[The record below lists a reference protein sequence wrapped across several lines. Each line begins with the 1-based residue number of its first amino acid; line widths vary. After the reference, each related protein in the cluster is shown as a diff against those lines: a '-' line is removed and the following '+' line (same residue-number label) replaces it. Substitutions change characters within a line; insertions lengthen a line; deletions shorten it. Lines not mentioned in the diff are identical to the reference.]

1 MASLHCGKP
10 TVARPNRKIRLFV
23 EAALGAGTGV
33 ELSAAQ
39 AHYLGHVLRMARGDD
54 VRLFNG
60 CDGEWRAVIDRIGRA
75 SCDVLVTERTRAHET
90 GPDLWLLFAPVKRV
104 PIDFVAAK
112 ATELGVSA
120 LWPVF
125 TANTAVSRV
134 NIDRLRANA
143 VEAAE
148 QCGRLTVPEVREPV
162 ALERALH
169 RWPGA
174 RRILLCDESGAGT
187 PLADAL
193 MDGGGA
199 AAGGPGPWAVLIG
212 PEGGFARSE
221 LDGLRNLPFVTAVGL
236 GPRLLRADTAALSAL
251 ACWQAV
257 VGDWRAPRT

>member
-1 MASLHCGKP
+1 MASSDCGKP

-23 EAALGAGTGV
+23 EGPLGAGTGV
-33 ELSAAQ
+33 ELGAAQ

-54 VRLFNG
+54 VHLFNG
-60 CDGEWRAVIDRIGRA
+60 SDGEWRAAIEAIGRA
-75 SCDVLVTERTRAHET
+75 SCTVQVTERTRAQQT

-125 TANTAVSRV
+125 TENTAVSRV
-134 NIDRLRANA
+134 NVDRLRANA

-162 ALERALH
+162 ALERALQ

-193 MDGGGA
+193 LAGGGLP
-199 AAGGPGPWAVLIG
+199 AGEPGPWAVLIG

-236 GPRLLRADTAALSAL
+236 GPRMLRADTAALSAL

-257 VGDWRAPRT
+257 IGDWRAPRT